1 MLKFHKDIL
10 KEFEP
15 VGRRA
20 KVILFGSVARG
31 DYRLDSDIDLAIIT
45 DEEDLKKA
53 SSSIANEILVKYGKV
68 VSLKFIKKEDFVKR
82 KWDPF
87 IEEVLK
93 GKIVYYGAPEDLSH
107 SCLS

>member
-15 VGRRA
+15 VGKRA

-45 DEEDLKKA
+45 DEEDLKKV
-53 SSSIANEILVKYGKV
+53 SSSIADEMLVKYGKV
-68 VSLKFIKKEDFVKR
+68 VSLKFIKEEDFAKR
-82 KWDPF
+82 NNPF
-87 IEEVLK
+87 MDEVHK
-93 GKIVYYGAPEDLSH
+93 GRVIYNG
-107 SCLS
+107 

>member
-1 MLKFHKDIL
+1 MLKFHRDIL

-15 VGRRA
+15 IGRRA

-53 SSSIANEILVKYGKV
+53 SSSIADRILVKYGKV
-68 VSLKFIKKEDFVKR
+68 VSLKFIKEEDFAKG
-82 KWDPF
+82 KKDSF
-87 IEEVLK
+87 IEKVRN
-93 GKIVYYGAPEDLSH
+93 GRVIYRGG
-107 SCLS
+107 

>member
-20 KVILFGSVARG
+20 KVILFGSLVRG

-45 DEEDLKKA
+45 DDEELMKV
-53 SSSIANEILVKYGKV
+53 SSSIADGILVKYGKV
-68 VSLKFIKKEDFVKR
+68 VSLRFIREEDFVGR
-82 KWDPF
+82 KMDPF
-87 IEEVLK
+87 IEEVRR
-93 GKIVYYGAPEDLSH
+93 GRMIYHGG
-107 SCLS
+107 